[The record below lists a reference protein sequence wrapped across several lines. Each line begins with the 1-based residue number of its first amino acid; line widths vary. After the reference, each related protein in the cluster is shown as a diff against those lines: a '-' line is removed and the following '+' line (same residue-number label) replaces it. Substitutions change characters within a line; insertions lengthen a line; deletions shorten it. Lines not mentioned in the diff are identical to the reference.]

1 MRWSIGATSTGTGTA
16 SATRCQ
22 IFGGSRGDCCILIT
36 GGRQERKSR
45 GGDIVKLSAL
55 PCILFLLTA
64 PLMQADLTT
73 GVDVDGQL
81 QLAIS
86 PGFSNQ
92 FSISSACAAA
102 GTATASCS
110 QTESTTVDGYSVP
123 ITVSGTAEATFGS
136 LSVTSQGG
144 SAGLYTPPLATAF
157 SLVENT
163 LSSGVRASFSE
174 EVLIDAPGYTS
185 GFLVF
190 DVEASGSVL
199 DCIILCSTVTAQV
212 NSQSYSVEYGPAGTL
227 SVYLPVE
234 FGVPF
239 ALDASLQITGEDS
252 SEDPDVIT
260 DEADLDLQ
268 PGVLDG
274 SYNPIAD
281 ATITQVPE
289 VSSWWLLLG
298 ATVFLVPAIRQR
310 VNARAY
316 RRT

>member
-1 MRWSIGATSTGTGTA
+1 
-16 SATRCQ
+16 
-22 IFGGSRGDCCILIT
+22 
-36 GGRQERKSR
+36 
-45 GGDIVKLSAL
+45 VKLSFI
-55 PCILFLLTA
+55 PWILLVLTA
-64 PLMQADLTT
+64 PLMRADLATS
-73 GVDVDGQL
+73 VNVNGQL
-81 QLAIS
+81 RLAVP
-86 PGFSNQ
+86 PGFANQ
-92 FSISSACAAA
+92 FSISAACAAA

-110 QTESTTVDGYSVP
+110 QTESTTVDGSPAP
-123 ITVSGTAEATFGS
+123 ITVTGTATASYGD
-136 LSVTSQGG
+136 LSITSQGG
-144 SAGLYTPPLATAF
+144 NAASGTSPF

-163 LSSGVRASFSE
+163 LFNGSSASFGE
-174 EVLIDAPGYTS
+174 ELLIQAPGYTN
-185 GFLVF
+185 GFLQF
-190 DVEASGSVL
+190 NLDASGSVVL
-199 DCIILCSTVTAQV
+199 CIVSCSTVTAV
-212 NSQSYSVEYGPAGTL
+212 INGQSYNVEYGPAGTP